1 MRHYSRHSLSACD
14 NAMVSP
20 YSNGGDCMKIDHE
33 YLKGLL
39 EAFEASEGPQT
50 DINKL
55 KQQGFDYASESFLF
69 HMRLLDDRG
78 LICQSDGSSG
88 FGVVESADGYFSW
101 AVMPL
106 RLTADGH
113 DFLEAIKNKEVWSTV
128 KAGFKDASMGTL
140 VDVSKRLLDGFI
152 QKKIDGILG

>member
-1 MRHYSRHSLSACD
+1 
-14 NAMVSP
+14 
-20 YSNGGDCMKIDHE
+20 MKIDHE

-55 KQQGFDYASESFLF
+55 KKQGFDYSTEEFLF

-78 LICQSDGSSG
+78 LICQSNGSSG
-88 FGVVESADGYFSW
+88 FGVAESIDGYVSW

-113 DFLEAIKNKEVWSTV
+113 DFLEAIKTKKFGTRLSLALKKPVWEHLLM
-128 KAGFKDASMGTL
+128 FLNDYWMG
-140 VDVSKRLLDGFI
+140 SFRRK
-152 QKKIDGILG
+152 